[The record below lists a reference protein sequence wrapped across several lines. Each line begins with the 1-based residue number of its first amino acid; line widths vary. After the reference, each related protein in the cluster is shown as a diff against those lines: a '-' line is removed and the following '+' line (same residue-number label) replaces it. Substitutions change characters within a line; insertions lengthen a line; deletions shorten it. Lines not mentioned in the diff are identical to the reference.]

1 MATATVPAPTVGIGQ
16 ILREGT
22 RYAVPHHQRDFSW
35 SEDEIGQLVSDVEE
49 ARKAGQDEYFLG
61 LMVFMPKA
69 NRELTILDG
78 QQRLATASIL
88 LSAIRRWLRDRGLD
102 DDAAKIQ
109 SDYIAERHLG
119 SSEHFPRLVLNE
131 VNNPVFEAYVV
142 REGTT
147 EDLEKTLDTLSRYD
161 PNRRLY
167 EAVVFC
173 RKRISELADAIDG
186 DKQQAAKFLYSL
198 VAYLENNVKV
208 VSLVVPN
215 EANAYTVFETLN
227 YRGLDLSVL
236 DLIKNFVFGKAGG
249 ESRLRET
256 QARWSQVMSN
266 LANVRADD
274 FLKSWWTSR
283 FGRIQTAL
291 LFPRFKEKTHTWTAV
306 AKICEDMV
314 AASDQFAAL
323 EIADDPVWAPLSERG
338 RDTVRSLKI
347 LGAQQVHPVL
357 LSGLAKFPEAELGRL
372 LWLLETLIV
381 RYQLIGGGRT
391 GRLEIACANLAHQI
405 YEGKVVSTTAARQ
418 QLKDIYPSDADFKEG
433 FKTKQETNSRKI
445 LYLLKRLEFQ
455 AMRAAEKR
463 EGGVELEPKTS
474 LTVEHILPKK
484 PDSGWVS
491 ELKSDKD
498 FHNDCVHRLGNM
510 CLLTSVNR
518 TLGNKAFAEKA
529 KVYAV
534 SKLPLTMNIASE
546 QKWNRAAVEKRQNA
560 LATLA
565 VTVWRFD

>member
-1 MATATVPAPTVGIGQ
+1 MASTTVPAPTVGVGQ

-35 SEDEIGQLVSDVEE
+35 SEDEIGQLVSDVED

-69 NRELTILDG
+69 ARELTILDG

-109 SDYIAERHLG
+109 SDYIAERRLG
-119 SSEHFPRLVLNE
+119 GSEHFPRLVLNE
-131 VNNPVFEAYVV
+131 VNNPVFEACVV

-147 EDLEKTLDTLSRYD
+147 ADIEKILENVSRYD

-167 EAVVFC
+167 EAVLFC
-173 RKRISELADAIDG
+173 RKRVSELADAIG
-186 DKQQAAKFLYSL
+186 GSKQKGAAFLYSL

-236 DLIKNFVFGKAGG
+236 DLIKNFVFGKASG
-249 ESRLRET
+249 ESRLREI

-283 FGRIQTAL
+283 YGRIQTAQ
-291 LFPRFKEKTHTWTAV
+291 LFPRFKEKIQTWATV
-306 AKICEDMV
+306 TKISEDMV
-314 AASDQFAAL
+314 SASDEFAAL
-323 EIADDPVWAPLSERG
+323 EIADDPIWASLSDKG
-338 RDTVRSLKI
+338 RDTVRSLKV

-357 LSGLAKFPEAELGRL
+357 LSGLAKFSVTELERL
-372 LWLLETLIV
+372 LSLLETLIV

-391 GRLEIACANLAHQI
+391 GRLEIACASLAHHI
-405 YEGKVVSTTAARQ
+405 FEGKVASATAARQ
-418 QLKDIYPSDADFKEG
+418 HVKDIYPSDADFREG
-433 FKTKQETNSRKI
+433 FKTKQETNSRKL
-445 LYLLKRLEFQ
+445 LYLLKRLEAQ
-455 AMRAAEKR
+455 AMRAADKK
-463 EGGVELEPKTS
+463 EGGVEVEPKAG

-484 PDSGWVS
+484 PDAGWAP
-491 ELKSDKD
+491 ELKNDTE
-498 FHNDCVHRLGNM
+498 FHNDCLHRLGNL
-510 CLLTSVNR
+510 CLLTSANR
-518 TLGNKAFAEKA
+518 SLGNKAFGEKA
-529 KVYAV
+529 KFYAG
-534 SKLPLTMNIASE
+534 SGLPLTKAVAMN

-560 LATLA
+560 LASLA
-565 VTVWRFD
+565 IAAWRFD